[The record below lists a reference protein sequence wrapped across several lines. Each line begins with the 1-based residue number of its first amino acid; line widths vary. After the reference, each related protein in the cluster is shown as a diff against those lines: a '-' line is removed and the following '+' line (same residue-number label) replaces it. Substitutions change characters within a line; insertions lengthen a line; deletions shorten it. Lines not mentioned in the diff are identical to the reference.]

1 MQNRNPY
8 AAPRTNVTLG
18 DSTVEDYGEIRLF
31 SPRGR
36 IGRVRYIGYSIGLGL
51 LTWIVVGIVAAIA
64 AAIDQSAFLLVIG
77 LGYVAVLTVQ
87 FFLNIQRAHD
97 MNATGWLSLLWLL
110 PFGVLVFWFWP
121 GTPGEND
128 YGKRPPPNTTGVIVL
143 TCLAPILIVG
153 ILAAIAIPAYQDYT
167 IRAQISEGL
176 NLAAA
181 PKAAVA
187 ESFLRSGVVPADR
200 LAVGLPA
207 DPTQTAGRYVASVN
221 IARGTILVAY
231 GSNANAAIA
240 GSVLAIRPYVM
251 PDRSVSWRCGQGP
264 MPNGIAMDAGASSF
278 TTDIIPQYLPSA
290 CRPL

>member
-1 MQNRNPY
+1 MI
-8 AAPRTNVTLG
+8 T
-18 DSTVEDYGEIRLF
+18 
-31 SPRGR
+31 
-36 IGRVRYIGYSIGLGL
+36 
-51 LTWIVVGIVAAIA
+51 
-64 AAIDQSAFLLVIG
+64 
-77 LGYVAVLTVQ
+77 
-87 FFLNIQRAHD
+87 
-97 MNATGWLSLLWLL
+97 
-110 PFGVLVFWFWP
+110 
-121 GTPGEND
+121 
-128 YGKRPPPNTTGVIVL
+128 
-143 TCLAPILIVG
+143 G

-221 IARGTILVAY
+221 IARGTILVTY

-240 GSVLAIRPYVM
+240 GGVLAIRPYVM
-251 PDRSVSWRCGQGP
+251 QDRSVSWRCGQGP
-264 MPNGIAMDAGASSF
+264 MPDGIAMDAGASSF